1 MIAARTAT
9 GHALW
14 SDSDGDVEVRFVG
27 RGAGDDRQELARQ
40 AGAGRRQVAWNRQ
53 VHSARVLPAAA
64 GCCGEADALV
74 TADPCLV
81 LSVVTADCVPV
92 LIGGDGAV
100 TAVHAGW
107 RGIAGGVVSAAL
119 ERLGHGAPTAAELT
133 AWLGPAIGACCYEV
147 GSDVAR
153 RVARA
158 STEAAIV
165 AVDHGKPHLDLA
177 AAVTAQ
183 LDLAGVR
190 TVRRVDACTRCRP
203 DLLWSYRRDGPRAG
217 RNLALVWLE
226 RPASGGAGG
235 GSRRR

>member
-1 MIAARTAT
+1 MRRALAPT
-9 GHALW
+9 GHPLW
-14 SDSDGDVEVRFVG
+14 AASQGSIEVRFAG
-27 RGAGDDRQELARQ
+27 RGPGDRPEAAAA
-40 AGAGRRQVAWNRQ
+40 AGAPGRLAWSRQ
-53 VHSARVLPAAA
+53 VHSVRVLAAA
-64 GCCGEADALV
+64 PGACGQGDAL
-74 TADPCLV
+74 TTRRAGLA